1 MARALVLFEKCNEK
15 GFLKINSIGNES
27 ISFIDSQIIDKSF
40 KKINVIVLVQ
50 KDNNVVVDEEVL
62 PRVVVSERGDPKR
75 LLKKRYGYKFIKK
88 YYSRADAVVFQ
99 TNAAFNAG
107 TTIARDTLS
116 VVGKVETDEVYYF
129 FTGLSGRL
137 LRDQVKM
144 VPISSLKK
152 DAFFNLCTIKDFH

>member
-1 MARALVLFEKCNEK
+1 MFDFDKIGVYTNINRPNEK

-62 PRVVVSERGDPKR
+62 PRVVVSERDLDSVTGRKTN
-75 LLKKRYGYKFIKK
+75 
-88 YYSRADAVVFQ
+88 DAIMVEAVRR
-99 TNAAFNAG
+99 AAFNAG